1 LWKSAEVTDL
11 LNLFSEQPFMSELC
25 KRHQTV
31 VLSGVLVVLG
41 LVAFWRSVAFD
52 FVNWDDVSYVHQNE
66 LIKSWSPSNLWGVAT
81 ETVTR
86 NYGPLT
92 IFSFLIDHSIWGLN
106 PCGYH
111 ATNVLLHLVNGVLV
125 FLLLRQMTGNGF
137 VAWLTAALFLVHPIQ
152 IESVVWIS
160 SRKGLLCSTFLL
172 WAAIIRLRPEVT
184 AKQDAWYVGLL
195 IAALLSKALAIVF
208 PPIVLL
214 YDLLIRREKSATAI
228 ARQVIPGLFSLL
240 LLLYTAGAQN
250 TVLGGVR
257 GHMEFSLLHILA
269 IDVTILWQY
278 LGMLFCPT
286 DLCVMYDP
294 ATSGIGLKV
303 VYGCLAWAAVGL
315 MFWKIRKSHPM
326 WILAACSFLLLLF
339 PVLNFFRITTLM
351 NDRYL
356 YLPSIIVF
364 AMAASAVHHV
374 LRFAESEAAAVVQA
388 IGNGLRGMVAA
399 GSIAACL
406 TLTLQHLP
414 VWQNSQS
421 LWTHAIEQHPKMPVL
436 RIQMALTVHA
446 RGQEREAIRQLQLAL
461 LECQPD
467 DLDRERMHGM
477 IDEWQ
482 TQISHRRQ
490 IASGPSQHTSP
501 PN

>member
-1 LWKSAEVTDL
+1 
-11 LNLFSEQPFMSELC
+11 MSEIF

-41 LVAFWRSVAFD
+41 MVAFWRSVAFD
-52 FVNWDDVSYVHQNE
+52 FVNWDDVSYVQQNE
-66 LIKSWSPSNLWGVAT
+66 LIKNWSPSNLWGVAT

-92 IFSFLIDHSIWGLN
+92 IFSFLIDHSIWNLN

-111 ATNVLLHLVNGVLV
+111 ATNVLLHVVNGVLV
-125 FLLLRQMTGNGF
+125 FLLLKQLTGNSF
-137 VAWLTAALFLVHPIQ
+137 VAWLTAALFLIHPIQ

-160 SRKGLLCSTFLL
+160 SRKGLLCSLFML
-172 WAAIIRLRPEVT
+172 WAAIIRMRPEVT

-214 YDLLIRREKSATAI
+214 YDVLIRREKTPTAI
-228 ARQVIPGLFSLL
+228 ARQVIPGLLSLV

-278 LGMLFCPT
+278 IGMLFCPT

-294 ATSGIGLKV
+294 ATSGIGMKV
-303 VYGCLAWAAVGL
+303 FYGCLAWAAVGCT
-315 MFWKIRKSHPM
+315 FWKIHHSHPM
-326 WILAACSFLLLLF
+326 WILGACSFLLLLF
-339 PVLNFFRITTLM
+339 PVLNFIRITTLM
-351 NDRYL
+351 NDRYM

-364 AMAASAVHHV
+364 AMAAGAVHRV
-374 LRFAESEAAAVVQA
+374 LRFAESEAGQLVGLV
-388 IGNGLRGMVAA
+388 GNGLRGTAA
-399 GSIAACL
+399 IVVVAACL
-406 TLTLQHLP
+406 TVTLQHLP
-414 VWQNSQS
+414 VWENSHS
-421 LWTHAIEQHPKMPVL
+421 LWTHAIQQYPKLPIL

-461 LECQPD
+461 LECEPD
-467 DLDRERMHGM
+467 DLDRERMGGM
-477 IDEWQ
+477 IEEWQ
-482 TQISHRRQ
+482 TQIKQRRNVA
-490 IASGPSQHTSP
+490 IGLPQHHGVTVLY
-501 PN
+501 

>member
-1 LWKSAEVTDL
+1 
-11 LNLFSEQPFMSELC
+11 MSELF
-25 KRHQTV
+25 KRHQTA

-52 FVNWDDVSYVHQNE
+52 FVNWDDVSYVQQNE
-66 LIKSWSPSNLWGVAT
+66 LIKSWSPSSLWGVAT

-111 ATNVLLHLVNGVLV
+111 ATNVMLHLVNGVLV
-125 FLLLRQMTGNGF
+125 FLLLRQMTGNSF
-137 VAWLTAALFLVHPIQ
+137 VAWLTAALFLVHPVQ

-160 SRKGLLCSTFLL
+160 SRKGLLCSAFML
-172 WAAIIRLRPEVT
+172 WAAIIRLRPEAT
-184 AKQDAWYVGLL
+184 AKQDAWYIGLL

-214 YDLLIRREKSATAI
+214 YDVLIRREKSATAI
-228 ARQVIPGLFSLL
+228 ARQAIPGLCSLL

-257 GHMEFSLLHILA
+257 GHMEFSLLHIMA

-278 LGMLFCPT
+278 IGMLFCPT

-303 VYGCLAWAAVGL
+303 FYGSLAWAAVGF

-326 WILAACSFLLLLF
+326 WILGVCSFLLLLF

-374 LRFAESEAAAVVQA
+374 LRFAESEAVDVVQT

-414 VWQNSQS
+414 VWQNSHS
-421 LWTHAIEQHPKMPVL
+421 LWTHAIEQYPKMPVL

-467 DLDRERMHGM
+467 DLDRERMRGM

-482 TQISHRRQ
+482 TQIQQRRNVAIELQ
-490 IASGPSQHTSP
+490 RHDATA
-501 PN
+501 N

>member
-1 LWKSAEVTDL
+1 
-11 LNLFSEQPFMSELC
+11 MSELF
-25 KRHQTV
+25 KRHQSV
-31 VLSGVLVVLG
+31 VLSTGLVVLG
-41 LVAFWRSVAFD
+41 LIAFWRSVAFD
-52 FVNWDDVSYVHQNE
+52 FVNWDDVSYVQQNE
-66 LIKSWSPSNLWGVAT
+66 LIKSWSPSNLWGIAT

-92 IFSFLIDHSIWGLN
+92 IFSFLIDHTLWGQN
-106 PCGYH
+106 PSGYH
-111 ATNVLLHLVNGVLV
+111 ATNVLLHLANGILV
-125 FLLLRQMTGNGF
+125 FLLLRQLTGNSF
-137 VAWLTAALFLVHPIQ
+137 VAWLTAALFLVHPVQ

-160 SRKGLLCSTFLL
+160 SRKGLLCSAFLL
-172 WAAIIRLRPEVT
+172 WAAIVRLRPDVT
-184 AKQDAWYVGLL
+184 AKQDVWYVGLL

-208 PPIVLL
+208 PPMVLL
-214 YDLLIRREKSATAI
+214 YDVLIRREKTATAI
-228 ARQVIPGLFSLL
+228 ARQVIPGMLSLL

-257 GHMEFSLLHILA
+257 GHMDFSLLHMMA

-278 LGMLFCPT
+278 IGMLFYPT

-303 VYGCLAWAAVGL
+303 FYGCLAWTAVGFV
-315 MFWKIRKSHPM
+315 FWKIRRSHPM
-326 WILAACSFLLLLF
+326 WIFGALSFLLLLF

-364 AMAASAVHHV
+364 AMAAGAVHRI
-374 LRFAESEAAAVVQA
+374 LRSAEAGADRRVQMIA
-388 IGNGLRGMVAA
+388 NGLRGTIAVGA
-399 GSIAACL
+399 IAACL
-406 TLTLQHLP
+406 SLTLLHLP
-414 VWQNSQS
+414 VWQNSHA
-421 LWTHAIEQHPKMPVL
+421 LWTHAIQQYPKMPVL

-467 DLDRERMHGM
+467 DLDRERMQGM

-482 TQISHRRQ
+482 TQIAQRRQ
-490 IASGPSQHTSP
+490 IATGRSLHTNAP
-501 PN
+501 K